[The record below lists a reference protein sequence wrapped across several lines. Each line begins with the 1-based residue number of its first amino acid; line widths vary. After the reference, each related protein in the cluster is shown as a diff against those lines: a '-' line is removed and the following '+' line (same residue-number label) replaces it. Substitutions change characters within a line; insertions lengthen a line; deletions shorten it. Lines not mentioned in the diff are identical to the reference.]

1 MAFDNQLVGG
11 SLMRNRRQT
20 IAMLAILALAAA
32 LVAGFG
38 STVGNA
44 KTAASPTS
52 MNHDGHGMHMT
63 SAKAASKAVA
73 LRITLDQLLGEHAI
87 LAIQA
92 TQRGYA
98 GGKDFPAIAKQLDAN
113 SVAISKAIASVY
125 GAPAGNQFLNGKN
138 LWRDHIK
145 YFVAYTAATAKGDKA
160 GQSKA
165 VANLMTYIQ
174 VQAAF
179 FAKATG
185 LPKKAL
191 VADLTAHVLQLKGQ
205 LDAYAKGNY
214 GQAYVLTDAAYQH
227 MFMTG
232 DLLASAIAKQ
242 KGLGSTTSPSAD
254 LQVTLDRMLGEH
266 ALLATWATQ
275 AGVSG
280 GKNFPALAKQ
290 LDRNS
295 VEISKAIGS
304 LYGAPAAKQF
314 LNGKNLWRS
323 HINDF
328 VRYTVATAKGDTA
341 GQKQAVTSL
350 LAYVQTQA
358 AFFATATG
366 LPKQAVANDLTAHIL
381 QLKGALD
388 SYHAGNYGKTFQLV
402 HGAYGHM
409 FMTGADLAGGIAK
422 QKGLS

>member
-1 MAFDNQLVGG
+1 MASDNQLVGG

-44 KTAASPTS
+44 KTTAMPMTMS
-52 MNHDGHGMHMT
+52 HDGHGMQMT
-63 SAKAASKAVA
+63 SVKSSSKAVA
-73 LRITLDQLLGEHAI
+73 LRITLDRLLGEHAI

-98 GGKDFPAIAKQLDAN
+98 GGKDFGAVAKQLDAN
-113 SVAISKAIASVY
+113 SVALSQAIASIY
-125 GAPAGNQFLNGKN
+125 GPAAGKQFLNGKF

-145 YFVAYTAATAKGDKA
+145 FFVAYT
-160 GQSKA
+160 
-165 VANLMTYIQ
+165 
-174 VQAAF
+174 

-185 LPKKAL
+185 LPKQAL
-191 VADLTAHVLQLKGQ
+191 VDDLTAHVLQLKGQ

-214 GQAYVLTDAAYQH
+214 AQAYALTDAAYKH

-232 DLLASAIAKQ
+232 DTLAAAIAKQ
-242 KGLGSTTSPSAD
+242 KNLGSTTSKAAD

-275 AGVSG
+275 AGVTG

-295 VEISKAIGS
+295 VEISQAIGS
-304 LYGAPAAKQF
+304 LYGAAAAKQF
-314 LNGKNLWRS
+314 LNGKNLWRA

-328 VRYTVATAKGDTA
+328 VAYTVATAKGDKA
-341 GQKQAVTSL
+341 GQKKAVTML

-358 AFFATATG
+358 AFFAKATG
-366 LPKQAVANDLTAHIL
+366 LPKQAVVNDLTAHIL

-388 SYHAGNYGKTFQLV
+388 SYHAGQYGKTFQLV
-402 HGAYGHM
+402 HGAYEHM
-409 FMTGADLAGGIAK
+409 YMTGADLAGGIAK
-422 QKGLS
+422 QKGLN

>member
-1 MAFDNQLVGG
+1 MAFDNRLVGG

-38 STVGNA
+38 TTIGNA
-44 KTAASPTS
+44 KTTASP
-52 MNHDGHGMHMT
+52 MAMEHDGHGMQMT
-63 SAKAASKAVA
+63 AAKASSKAVA
-73 LRITLDQLLGEHAI
+73 LRITLDRLLGEHAI
-87 LAIQA
+87 LAVQA

-98 GGKDFPAIAKQLDAN
+98 GGKDFNAVAKQLDAN
-113 SVAISKAIASVY
+113 SVALSQAVASLY
-125 GAPAGNQFLNGKN
+125 GQAAGKQFLNGKN

-145 YFVAYTAATAKGDKA
+145 FFVAYTVATAKGDEA
-160 GQSKA
+160 GQKQA
-165 VANLMTYIQ
+165 VASLMTYIQ

-191 VADLTAHVLQLKGQ
+191 VDDLTAHILQLKGQ

-214 GQAYVLTDAAYQH
+214 AQAYSLTDAAYKH

-232 DLLASAIAKQ
+232 DMLAAGIAKQ
-242 KGLGSTTSPSAD
+242 KGLGSTTSKAAD
-254 LQVTLDRMLGEH
+254 LQVALDRMLGEH

-275 AGVSG
+275 AGVKG

-295 VEISKAIGS
+295 VEISKAVGS
-304 LYGAPAAKQF
+304 IYGAAAAKQF

-323 HINDF
+323 HINNF
-328 VRYTVATAKGDTA
+328 VQYTVATAKGDKA
-341 GQKQAVTSL
+341 GQKRAVASL
-350 LAYVQTQA
+350 LVYVQRQA
-358 AFFATATG
+358 SFFANATG
-366 LPKQAVANDLTAHIL
+366 LPKQAVVNDLTAHIL

-388 SYHAGNYGKTFQLV
+388 SYHAGQYGKTFQLV
-402 HGAYGHM
+402 NGAYAHM